1 MQQQKDI
8 AAIELQVSHPL
19 DKQPEISYA
28 NPTCTTCV
36 YSCSAPLF
44 SGAFTS
50 LKKSKANLL
59 IITFL
64 FDQAEFYIMCLPL
77 AIQSIPLVVL
87 IVVCKY

>member
-1 MQQQKDI
+1 MPTTQNNMMQQQKDI

-28 NPTCTTCV
+28 NLTCTTCV

-64 FDQAEFYIMCLPL
+64 FDQAEFYCVFT
-77 AIQSIPLVVL
+77 ASYSINWLF
-87 IVVCKY
+87 